1 MRARRDAAGYRT
13 ELWTCRRTKSLLSTV
28 GYLGLLLGASM
39 PAASAPLVGFPL
51 LSSQT
56 SPVTGAVTISAPAVL
71 PEPGLVG
78 VQFKVDGYVLDAL
91 ATTPPFQVVWS
102 AASATDGDHVITAE
116 VQLTSGV
123 VIESAPLSLT
133 VANPTTFGRTLHVDA
148 DGGNDDSN
156 GLTPG
161 TAWRSLD
168 RANAAVAAGDTVRL
182 RGIFFAQSIAPNVS
196 GTAARPIRFQS
207 YPGETAVLD
216 GGRSAGSDRPVVAVW
231 LDSRSYVVLERLWI
245 QNVPGYAVQISS
257 GGHHNVVRDA
267 YLTRCGTP
275 SVWGQGIRITESSDN
290 LVERNQMVDIGD
302 ERANSGDGIWIANGS
317 SRNRILAN
325 TLQDAG
331 HSLMQIGGDRDGET
345 EVGDNAVADNTL
357 SNFYATPLILSWMAR
372 RTLVEYNRIANGA
385 RNGVNFPRP
394 GIQMQA
400 SDNIIRYNE
409 IFDNAAGG
417 IDIAAYVYKGSVSQ
431 DSIGNQIYH
440 NVVYN
445 NNRIQDWVNNSGAL
459 NIRESD
465 GRSVRD
471 NFIANNIFFRNNG
484 FAWEGNTYAITIN
497 HYGNSTAWPVGSL
510 NGNRIENNIVL
521 GQPGATGMPDVLR
534 IRNPAQGGNL
544 AQTLAAFQ
552 QTYTEASGNL
562 EADPRFTDETNRV
575 FTLRAGSPAID
586 RGLVIPR
593 VPYFG
598 AGPDL
603 GVFERDDDGP
613 ADTTPPLVTLASPA
627 GGQTVSGVVTITASA
642 SDNVGVTRIDY
653 LQDGQV
659 VAVFSPPVLRASWN
673 TVLVPNGAHT
683 LTAVA
688 RDAAGNR
695 TTSAAIRVTVLNS
708 DTSAPAVTI
717 TSPTSGSTYTTG
729 ASSITLGG
737 TAFDNV
743 GVTQVTWANSR
754 GGGGTA
760 TGRASWTAS
769 GIVLQLGTNV
779 LTVTAS
785 DAAGNTATDT
795 VTVTRTD
802 TAAPTVTITWPTSGP
817 TYTTSASSITL
828 GGTASDNVGV
838 TQVTW
843 TNSRGGSGTA
853 TGTTSWT
860 ASGIVLQPDANVLS
874 VTARDAAGNTT
885 TATLTVTLTA
895 RFTFTDDPLVAR
907 NTRIKA
913 VHIIELRTAIDSL
926 RVARGLAPFAWTDR
940 TLVPGV
946 TRARTVH
953 VAELRTALDQAY
965 QTSRQAPPT
974 YTDPALAVGRTTI
987 KKVHLDELR
996 AAVLGLRGP

>member
-1 MRARRDAAGYRT
+1 VRFARARRDAAGSRT
-13 ELWTCRRTKSLLSTV
+13 GLYACRRAKRLLSAA
-28 GYLGLLLGASM
+28 GLLGLLLGASI

-51 LSSQT
+51 VSSQT

-71 PEPGLVG
+71 PEAGLVG

-91 ATTPPFQVVWS
+91 DTTPPFQVVWS
-102 AASATDGDHVITAE
+102 AASATDGTHVVTAE
-116 VQLTSGV
+116 VRLTSGV
-123 VIESAPLSLT
+123 VIESAPLRLT
-133 VANPTTFGRTLHVDA
+133 VANPATFNRTLHVDA
-148 DGGNDDSN
+148 AGGNDDSD

-161 TAWRSLD
+161 TAWRTLD

-207 YPGETAVLD
+207 YPSETAVLD
-216 GGRSAGSDRPVVAVW
+216 GGRSAGSGRPVVAVW
-231 LDSRSYVVLERLWI
+231 LDGRSYVVVERLWI

-290 LVERNQMVDIGD
+290 LVERNQIIDIGD
-302 ERANSGDGIWIANGS
+302 ERANSGDSIWIANGS

-331 HSLMQIGGDRDGET
+331 HSLMQIGGDRAGET

-357 SNFYATPLILSWMAR
+357 SNFYATPIILSWMAR
-372 RTLVEYNRIANGA
+372 RTLVEDNRIANAG

-417 IDIAAYVYKGSVSQ
+417 IDIAAYVFNGSVSQ

-445 NNRIQDWVNNSGAL
+445 NNRIQDWVNNSGAI
-459 NIRESD
+459 NIRVSD

-497 HYGNSTAWPVGSL
+497 HYDNPTAWPVGSL
-510 NGNRIENNIVL
+510 NGNVIENNIVL
-521 GQPGATGMPDVLR
+521 RQPGAAGVPTVLR

-544 AQTLAAFQ
+544 AQTLGAFQ
-552 QTYTEASGNL
+552 QTYAGASGNL
-562 EADPRFTDETNRV
+562 EAEPMFSDEANRV
-575 FTLRAGSPAID
+575 FTLRPGSPAID
-586 RGLVIPR
+586 RGLLIPG
-593 VPYFG
+593 VGYLG
-598 AGPDL
+598 SAPDL

-613 ADTTPPLVTLASPA
+613 ADTTPPLVAVASPA
-627 GGQTVSGVVTITASA
+627 GGQTVSGVVTIRASA

-659 VAVFSPPVLRASWN
+659 VAVFSPPVFTAAWN
-673 TVLVPNGAHT
+673 TALVPNGTHT

-695 TTSAAIRVTVLNS
+695 TTSAGISVTVANV
-708 DTSAPAVTI
+708 DAWAPAVTI
-717 TSPTSGSTYTTG
+717 TSPTSGSTYTTS
-729 ASSITLGG
+729 ASSVTLGG

-743 GVTQVTWANSR
+743 GATQVTWTNSR
-754 GGGGTA
+754 GGSGTA

-769 GIVLQLGTNV
+769 GIALSLGTNV
-779 LTVTAS
+779 LSVTAR

-795 VTVTRTD
+795 VTVTRID
-802 TAAPTVTITWPTSGP
+802 ATAPAVTITSPTAGP

-828 GGTASDNVGV
+828 GGTASDSVGV

-843 TNSRGGSGTA
+843 TNSRGGSGA
-853 TGTTSWT
+853 AIGTTSWT
-860 ASGIVLQPDANVLS
+860 ASGIVLQPGANVLS
-874 VTARDAAGNTT
+874 VTARDAAGNTAMDT
-885 TATLTVTLTA
+885 VTVTLTA
-895 RFTFTDDPLVAR
+895 AFTFTDDPLVAR
-907 NTRIKA
+907 NTLVKA
-913 VHIIELRTAIDSL
+913 VHITELRTAIDRL
-926 RVARGLAPFAWTDR
+926 RQARGLAPFAWTDR
-940 TLVPGV
+940 TLAPGI
-946 TRARTVH
+946 TPARAVH
-953 VAELRTALDQAY
+953 VTELRTALDQAY
-965 QTSRQAPPT
+965 QASRQAPPT
-974 YTDPALAVGRTTI
+974 YVDPALARTTI

-996 AAVLGLRGP
+996 AAVLGLR